1 MTDILCPTDF
11 TKAAERAQVYATE
24 IAERSNASITLLHVL
39 DKRDSESGALASAS
53 ARMGNAADSLTPTN
67 KVNEVFREGDP
78 LKQIIAES
86 SQGHALMVVGTHGPR
101 GLRQTLLGADIL
113 KLVRHVNIPSL
124 VVQAESPEQ
133 VRLERILM
141 PVAGHADIHRLL
153 DAVCYLARSFNS
165 EVHVFQVF
173 RPGESP
179 SESLLRNKHLMLD
192 RLRADN
198 VRCVEDNVPATVFS
212 MGFAE
217 QTIRHAHDIGAGAIA
232 IMAIASDDYRWIADA
247 EKERLLTNAHGI
259 PVLCAI

>member
-11 TKAAERAQVYATE
+11 SEAAERAQVYATE
-24 IAERSNASITLLHVL
+24 IATRSDASITLLHVL
-39 DKRDSESGALASAS
+39 DKRDSESGGLAKAS
-53 ARMGNAADSLTPTN
+53 VRMGNAADAVAPSN

-101 GLRQTLLGADIL
+101 GLRQSLLGADIL
-113 KLVRHVNIPSL
+113 KLVRHVKTPSL
-124 VVQAESPEQ
+124 VVQMESPAH
-133 VRLERILM
+133 VVLDRILM

-153 DAVCYLARSFNS
+153 DAVCYLAKAFNS

-173 RPGESP
+173 RPGEEP
-179 SESLLRNKHLMLD
+179 SERLLRNKHLMLD
-192 RLRADN
+192 RLRSEG
-198 VRCVEDNVPATVFS
+198 VRCIEDNVPTTVFS
-212 MGFAE
+212 IGFAE
-217 QTIRHAHDIGAGAIA
+217 QTIRHAHEIGAGAIA

-247 EKERLLTNAHGI
+247 EKERLLTNTHGI